1 MVCLCPAT
9 LNQSVILTGQDCPIS
24 SRRSRA
30 SGFVHVPETA
40 KKRPVRDGP
49 QTSEFAQGSEM

>member
-1 MVCLCPAT
+1 MNVGFD
-9 LNQSVILTGQDCPIS
+9 QS
-24 SRRSRA
+24 RSREPT
-30 SGFVHVPETA
+30 VLKVPETA